1 MIFPLVGR
9 VRAKALPL
17 TIEIF
22 VKEIGDVRRQTKVE
36 YSYQSLVSLFPQRKI
51 KMKFNFS

>member
-17 TIEIF
+17 SIEIF